1 MEKNL
6 AEFCHKY
13 DATAKP
19 SHTKYRRIKRMD
31 YSMWSESDP
40 TVFNTLPCEDIEMV
54 EIHMPMDRFRA
65 LLEHDDWISKAGLLD
80 NRHFTNNVSR
90 VAHLI
95 VEHDEECR
103 LRHTNPAL
111 KKAWENYQMLLRL
124 VR

>member
-1 MEKNL
+1 MEKDL

-13 DATAKP
+13 EATAEP
-19 SHTKYRRIKRMD
+19 TKMKWRRPQRVN
-31 YSMWSESDP
+31 YTMWSESDP
-40 TVFNTLPCEDIEMV
+40 ELFNTIHYDDITLI
-54 EIHMPMDRFRA
+54 EIRMPEDRFRA
-65 LLEHDDWISKAGLLD
+65 LLEHDKWISNAGLRD
-80 NRHFTNNVSR
+80 NSHFTNNVGR
-90 VAHLI
+90 VAQMI